1 MNHLDNLFGLVSSSL
16 MAQIAKNLPTIQ
28 KFSSVQS
35 LSRVQLL
42 ATPWTVA
49 YQTSLFNPWVGKIPW
64 RREWPPT
71 PVFLPDEFHGQ
82 RSLAVYS
89 PWNHKESGTTEQLKL
104 SLSLIP
110 FIWLGEQLYT
120 TSFN

>member
-1 MNHLDNLFGLVSSSL
+1 MNHLHNLFGLMSSSL
-16 MAQIAKNLPTIQ
+16 MAQVAKNLPTMQ
-28 KFSSVQS
+28 EFSSVQS

-42 ATPWTVA
+42 ATPWTVV

-89 PWNHKESGTTEQLKL
+89 PWDRKESGTTEQLKL

-110 FIWLGEQLYT
+110 FIWLGEQSYT